1 MAGEIYYSVFT
12 EQGLALLRQA
22 IQNGTK
28 LGITD
33 MSFGDGG
40 GSLPVPNSSY
50 THLVNE
56 VFKTQLN
63 SLAPDP
69 NNGNWLRAEAIIS
82 SAIGGFNIR
91 ELGLWAGN
99 ILVAYSN
106 YPPTYK
112 PNPSDGTARIM
123 TFRMVIQID
132 NTSNFELVID
142 PDIVLATIQSVNIAK
157 EEVLESTV
165 PIKKDFPKVLAERS
179 IRFDL
184 AHAKGAMRYGLSDV
198 KPLDDLERNFFRGLA
213 NKDAWAEE
221 NIGIGSNAGGRNN
234 CAPAYLADAGYGH
247 DCIAYGIA
255 STTVGVACCTGNPD
269 EPNNGTEWGYGSF
282 AGGRN
287 SWARG
292 KKAFAFGEFADA
304 LSRYCIAMGY
314 YAIAGPSLPNHPD
327 YMIDGSEGA
336 AAQAHGYQVE
346 AYGNFAV
353 AIGAFLEA
361 YNGCQV
367 IGRGINEG
375 SPLKLSKRGLAFGY
389 NVDIP
394 TIFCKEGPG
403 VNGSHAWV
411 GFNTDDPLCKYDFR
425 LGKSDTVAHFIEEL
439 GGADVLTANEIKG
452 LMADGT
458 YKSLHNFIVTHP
470 NAGQPYATAQYRLNG
485 IEYLTIDPTRKAK
498 FAAAVEAGGA
508 GFFVE
513 GDRVVGG
520 QLPAIADLLST
531 ATLPD
536 AINKVNSILSAMR
549 LHGLIATS

>member
-1 MAGEIYYSVFT
+1 MAGELYYSVFT
-12 EQGLALLRQA
+12 EQGLDLLRQA

-33 MSFGDGG
+33 MSFGDGNG
-40 GSLPVPNSSY
+40 GLPTPDSSFTSLI
-50 THLVNE
+50 NE
-56 VFKTQLN
+56 VHKTPLN

-69 NNGNWLRAEAIIS
+69 NNSNWLRAEAVIA

-99 ILVAYSN
+99 VLVAYSN

-132 NTSNFELVID
+132 NTANFELVID
-142 PDIVLATIQSVNIAK
+142 PDIVLATVQSVNIAK

-184 AHAKGAMRYGLSDV
+184 IHSKGAMRYGLSDV
-198 KPLDDLERNFFRGLA
+198 KPLDDLERNFFRGLV
-213 NKDAWAEE
+213 NKDAWADE

-269 EPNNGTEWGYGSF
+269 EPDNGTDWGYGSL

-314 YAIAGPSLPNHPD
+314 KAIAGPSLPSHPD
-327 YMIDGSEGA
+327 YLPDGAEGA
-336 AAQAHGYQVE
+336 ASQAHGYDVE
-346 AYGNFAV
+346 AYGNFAF

-361 YNGCQV
+361 YNGAHV
-367 IGRGINEG
+367 FGKGINEG
-375 SPLKLSKRGLAFGY
+375 SPLKLSKRGLALGY
-389 NVDIP
+389 NVDVP
-394 TIFCKEGPG
+394 TIFVEEGEG
-403 VNGSHAWV
+403 VNGGHAWV
-411 GFNTDDPLCKYDFR
+411 GFNTDNPTSKYHFNC
-425 LGKSDTVAHFIEEL
+425 GESDTVTYVIDEISGTPLLAQEVKGKL
-439 GGADVLTANEIKG
+439 G
-452 LMADGT
+452 DGSLV
-458 YKSLHNFIVTHP
+458 SLHKLVVSHP
-470 NAGQPYATAQYRLNG
+470 NSGQAYGTATYYLNG
-485 IEYLTIDPTRKAK
+485 SPYLTIDQTRKAK
-498 FAAAVEAGGA
+498 FSNAVEIGG
-508 GFFVE
+508 GGLFVE
-513 GDRVVGG
+513 GKRVVGG
-520 QLPAIADLLST
+520 QLAALADLPPN
-531 ATLPD
+531 ATL
-536 AINKVNSILSAMR
+536 ANVITRLNEILAGER
-549 LHGLIATS
+549 LHGLRAT